1 MVVLMSAHAEHAIH
15 EHSRDAYRE
24 EYPKLAGRKAQ
35 VYEWIAQHG
44 PSTDREVMEGL
55 GYSDMNSV
63 RPRISELVA
72 AGILIE
78 CTEHYCDLTGR
89 LVRVLDLPTQQLP
102 LI

>member
-1 MVVLMSAHAEHAIH
+1 MSAHAEHAIH

-44 PSTDREVMEGL
+44 PSTDREVMEGM
-55 GYSDMNSV
+55 GYVEPNAV
-63 RPRISELVA
+63 RPRITELVT
-72 AGILIE
+72 AGFLIE
-78 CTEHYCDLTGR
+78 RGERHCEVTGK
-89 LVRVLDLPTQQLP
+89 LVRVVDIPRGEQLN